1 MEWLPSHRF
10 IEYHCAVIERLL
22 NETGVFRSFFERF
35 WTEGSLAHFLQQ
47 LFYCKDFCWKMTKNC
62 LHEDEKSA
70 PFLRQ
75 KPVKKCLFSSI
86 WREKADR
93 NKLSICYVIYR
104 FSYNMT
110 QQQFIIP
117 NRPLDYYALTNFGIN
132 PTISRHGIAQAR
144 LALLIWLNE
153 MVLFVI
159 CLSVFRLQWNP
170 IAPSKRRDI
179 CSKTRVVIII
189 TLMTD
194 LG

>member
-10 IEYHCAVIERLL
+10 IEYHCAVIERIL
-22 NETGVFRSFFERF
+22 NETAVFRSFFERF

-47 LFYCKDFCWKMTKNC
+47 LFCCKDFCRKMTKKC
-62 LHEDEKSA
+62 LHKDEKSA

-117 NRPLDYYALTNFGIN
+117 NRPLYIPISFILLHLLT
-132 PTISRHGIAQAR
+132 TSRSESTWKRHFYENVPLIVNKLQR
-144 LALLIWLNE
+144 QKNMIRDFFKWTQLLSY
-153 MVLFVI
+153 LFPKKKGFT
-159 CLSVFRLQWNP
+159 S
-170 IAPSKRRDI
+170 
-179 CSKTRVVIII
+179 
-189 TLMTD
+189 
-194 LG
+194 